1 MDRCIFGNFLLSW
14 INKCYEKTHP
24 QGQTHTGDVNN
35 YYYNVGAAVSDRTLR
50 LYSSAVTIGNLHGGI
65 VYVEYL

>member
-35 YYYNVGAAVSDRTLR
+35 YYYNVGAAVGEFVCGDNREPARWDRVR
-50 LYSSAVTIGNLHGGI
+50 
-65 VYVEYL
+65 